1 MRLWTNQK
9 KIKIGNKLYYIFY
22 LMNGNKVF
30 CRFGYMF
37 YLNNTLIV
45 RVNLQMF
52 FLYLFYYN
60 GFISI
65 RESVYLKFFILC
77 YFFLDSLGYWQN
89 NNKLKAISD
98 INNNFT
104 LKKKIF

>member
-1 MRLWTNQK
+1 
-9 KIKIGNKLYYIFY
+9 
-22 LMNGNKVF
+22 
-30 CRFGYMF
+30 MF

-60 GFISI
+60 GFVSI

-77 YFFLDSLGYWQN
+77 YFFLDSLGYWQS
-89 NNKLKAISD
+89 NNKIKSIADSD
-98 INNNFT
+98 YNFN
-104 LKKKIF
+104 LKKKNF